1 MMANQSQIIQE
12 DHKKKSNQV
21 KKMQRK
27 LKSKAKNT
35 VHVDTLIASL
45 QGELN
50 RIRKEPI
57 DMSYWATDVDYAKEV
72 AKKEGEIR
80 SMERMIHALQNRK
93 Q

>member
-1 MMANQSQIIQE
+1 MMTNQLQIIQE

-21 KKMQRK
+21 KKLQRK
-27 LKSKAKNT
+27 LKSKAKNS
-35 VHVDTLIASL
+35 VHLDTLLASL

-50 RIRKEPI
+50 SIRKEPI
-57 DMSYWATDVDYAKEV
+57 DMCWGATDVDYAKEV

-80 SMERMIHALQNRK
+80 TMERMIYALQNMK

>member
-1 MMANQSQIIQE
+1 MEQSQMIQN

-21 KKMQRK
+21 KKLQRK

-50 RIRKEPI
+50 RVQKEPI
-57 DMSYWATDVDYAKEV
+57 DMCFGTTDVDYKTEV
-72 AKKEGEIR
+72 AKKEGEIYSIEKMIYNLQ
-80 SMERMIHALQNRK
+80 SMK
-93 Q
+93 K